1 MKQNG
6 RSRNEVLMVGIG
18 GQGVLMAGQLF
29 VESASQRYEHV
40 TYISSY
46 GFARR
51 GGLCECTVIVSDDKI
66 ASPVIDQVQSVM
78 LLDSSQFAGFEPRV
92 RPGGVIIADTAGLS
106 AEQSR
111 EDYTLHTLPCL
122 DIAQSMGSILGKN
135 QIMLGAFVVI
145 TGAVPP
151 ELIEEVLNERFK
163 AKEKVREQNLAAF
176 RRGVELGRS
185 VV

>member
-1 MKQNG
+1 MEQNG
-6 RSRNEVLMVGIG
+6 KARNEVLMVGIG
-18 GQGVLMAGQLF
+18 GMGVLMAGQLL
-29 VESASQRYEHV
+29 VESASHRYEHV

-51 GGLCECTVIVSDDKI
+51 GGLCECTVIISDDKI
-66 ASPVIDQVQSVM
+66 ASPVLDQVQAVM

-92 RPGGVIIADTAGLS
+92 RPGGIIVADTAGLS
-106 AEQSR
+106 AERNR

-122 DIAQSMGSILGKN
+122 DIAQSMGSILSKN

-151 ELIEEVLNERFK
+151 ELIEDVLNERFK

-185 VV
+185 VA

>member
-6 RSRNEVLMVGIG
+6 RARNEVLMVGIG
-18 GQGVLMAGQLF
+18 GMGVLMAGQLL
-29 VESASQRYEHV
+29 VESASHRYEHV

-51 GGLCECTVIVSDDKI
+51 GGLCECTVISSDDKI
-66 ASPVIDQVQSVM
+66 ASPVLDQVQVVM

-92 RPGGVIIADTAGLS
+92 RPGGIIVADTAGLT
-106 AEQSR
+106 AER
-111 EDYTLHTLPCL
+111 ARDDYKLYTLSCL

-135 QIMLGAFVVI
+135 LIMLGAFVVI
-145 TGAVPP
+145 TEAVPP
-151 ELIEEVLNERFK
+151 ELIEDVLNERFK

-176 RRGVELGRS
+176 RRGVELGQS

>member
-1 MKQNG
+1 
-6 RSRNEVLMVGIG
+6 
-18 GQGVLMAGQLF
+18 
-29 VESASQRYEHV
+29 
-40 TYISSY
+40 
-46 GFARR
+46 
-51 GGLCECTVIVSDDKI
+51 
-66 ASPVIDQVQSVM
+66 M

-92 RPGGVIIADTAGLS
+92 RPGGIIVADTAGLS
-106 AEQSR
+106 AERNR

-122 DIAQSMGSILGKN
+122 DIAQSMGSILSKN

-151 ELIEEVLNERFK
+151 ELIEDVLNERFK

-185 VV
+185 VA